1 MSKNLAIACLGIALS
16 FAIASKAQAVRTIER
31 LTKFE
36 CWYTPGAIDWREYSN
51 QGRIPKDQRLG
62 TCYVED

>member
-1 MSKNLAIACLGIALS
+1 MSKKLAAIGLGFVLA
-16 FAIASKAQAVRTIER
+16 FAVMSKAQAVRTIER

-36 CWYTPGAIDWREYSN
+36 CWYTPGAIDWKEYSN